1 MKQNYIVQQSN
12 PLEFIEPH
20 NLLKGEFHIKQI
32 PNSISFIR
40 ILLSIALIFLFRHT
54 GLFIAGYFLCGIS
67 DIADG
72 YLARRYKWE
81 TRFGEQLDS
90 LSDTTFYGA
99 VLYLLVN
106 YTDLIKIQWAII
118 GIAVV
123 MILRV
128 INIIITKVKF
138 KTWGMM
144 HTWGNKAAGILL
156 YLYILFALICNR
168 ILLIPGFIFCF
179 IAFASALEE
188 MIILLTSNHYNAN
201 EKSLFIK

>member
-1 MKQNYIVQQSN
+1 
-12 PLEFIEPH
+12 LEFIEPH

-123 MILRV
+123 MIL
-128 INIIITKVKF
+128 
-138 KTWGMM
+138 
-144 HTWGNKAAGILL
+144 
-156 YLYILFALICNR
+156 
-168 ILLIPGFIFCF
+168 
-179 IAFASALEE
+179 
-188 MIILLTSNHYNAN
+188 
-201 EKSLFIK
+201 